1 MEAFGG
7 DIETTLA
14 GGFGFVI
21 EEHLAPEVEAI
32 QVLAR
37 STGLLVSSEN
47 ITPVSRVNQVDV
59 WRQSG

>member
-47 ITPVSRVNQVDV
+47 ITPVPKTE
-59 WRQSG
+59 GME